1 MVACTCFACLL
12 EDRTETTEGG
22 LDADYA
28 AAWAVPISNS
38 FLELEAERN
47 GKGVPPPSR
56 PALRS

>member
-28 AAWAVPISNS
+28 AAWAVPISIC

-47 GKGVPPPSR
+47 
-56 PALRS
+56 A